1 MTIEEEPARSEKRYK
16 GLAIACCRYTSAVF
30 IIFGVVG
37 ASAACSEEHSVIEG
51 YLGLGYYGP
60 HGYGETISVA
70 LNIKGL
76 QGLKPFAG
84 LGHDITSTWGSH
96 LLPSVP
102 NFSFHSGIGYK
113 AEFATKYSPSLTL
126 SSLFRTGGNQAQIF
140 LVGGWLD
147 LVKYDNFDFMI
158 GAAFEIANGRTPGNT
173 LNLAPHHRTRVRNV
187 RSFILPTWSVGFR
200 VP

>member
-1 MTIEEEPARSEKRYK
+1 MTIEEGPARLEKRYK
-16 GLAIACCRYTSAVF
+16 VLTTACRRYTIAVF

-37 ASAACSEEHSVIEG
+37 AWPACSEEHSFIEG
-51 YLGLGYYGP
+51 YLGLGAYGP

-84 LGHDITSTWGSH
+84 LGEDNEGGFN

-113 AEFATKYSPSLTL
+113 AEFATKYSPSLML
-126 SSLFRTGGNQAQIF
+126 SSLFRTGGNQAQMF

-147 LVKYDNFDFMI
+147 LVKSDNFDVMI
-158 GAAFEIANGRTPGNT
+158 GVAFEIANGWTKANKEFLERHNRT
-173 LNLAPHHRTRVRNV
+173 HDRNI
-187 RSFILPTWSVGFR
+187 RSFISPTWSVGFR

>member
-16 GLAIACCRYTSAVF
+16 GLATACCRYTIAVF

-37 ASAACSEEHSVIEG
+37 ASPACSEEHSVIEG

-126 SSLFRTGGNQAQIF
+126 SSLFRTGGNLSLIH
-140 LVGGWLD
+140 
-147 LVKYDNFDFMI
+147 I
-158 GAAFEIANGRTPGNT
+158 
-173 LNLAPHHRTRVRNV
+173 
-187 RSFILPTWSVGFR
+187 
-200 VP
+200 

>member
-1 MTIEEEPARSEKRYK
+1 MTIEEGPARLEKRYK
-16 GLAIACCRYTSAVF
+16 VLIIACRRYTIAVF
-30 IIFGVVG
+30 VIFGVVG
-37 ASAACSEEHSVIEG
+37 AWPACSEEHSFIEG
-51 YLGLGYYGP
+51 YLGLGHYGP

-84 LGHDITSTWGSH
+84 LGNENEQGFN

-102 NFSFHSGIGYK
+102 NFSFHAGIGYK

-126 SSLFRTGGNQAQIF
+126 SSLFRTGGNQAQVF

-147 LVKYDNFDFMI
+147 LVKSDNFDVMI
-158 GAAFEIANGRTPGNT
+158 GVAFEIANGGTPGNEWYY
-173 LNLAPHHRTRVRNV
+173 PHHRTRVCNV
-187 RSFILPTWSVGFR
+187 RSFISPNWSVGFR